1 MFLYS
6 CHKFVCPT
14 IYMYKEKEGGKI
26 MVLETVNEN
35 LCVNKLIATKK
46 DIIMVEGDMIVPDS
60 KPDILNTICTSG
72 VVCIYKKEVLE
83 DKVRID
89 GNINTYIMYL
99 ADDTQDKVRGINTS
113 LDFSEILSVPNAKE
127 GMESVI
133 QAKLK
138 SIECK
143 VINGRKVG
151 IKATLEV
158 EVKIYDKEDIQIVN
172 NIQNAEG
179 IQMLKEDLKVNSLV
193 GMGENKIYT
202 KDNISIDNIDN
213 LAEIL
218 KTDIAIVD
226 KDVKVSYNKI
236 LAKAEARVKIMYLTE
251 DNRVNSIDAKIP
263 IVGFIDIA
271 NVTEENICD
280 LDYEIKNMIIKPN
293 ATEEHS
299 IYIELEIG
307 VVAIVYEEKQI
318 NLIQDLYSPYENLE
332 CNKKKITTIT
342 NKQTRKEIKQI
353 REKIELEG
361 MENKNII
368 DVDVCPV
375 IEKQDN
381 LSNRIVY
388 SGSLEINFVLSN
400 QDLQMEVRNAK
411 LPFEYMVDGVED
423 AENVNSKLEM
433 EVANQDFII
442 QDGGVISSNVD
453 LVMNNDMYRST
464 NMNIMNEIQTN
475 GEREE
480 EDYSL
485 ILYIVKKGDTL
496 WQIAKRYGSTI
507 DDIVRTN
514 GIEDPNKITVGQK
527 LFIPRYV
534 KTGMM
539 YA

>member
-1 MFLYS
+1 
-6 CHKFVCPT
+6 
-14 IYMYKEKEGGKI
+14 

-35 LCVNKLIATKK
+35 LCVNKLIAAKK

-72 VVCIYKKEVLE
+72 VVCIYKKEVLDE
-83 DKVRID
+83 KVRID

-113 LDFSEILSVPNAKE
+113 LDFSESITVPNAKD
-127 GMESVI
+127 GMESVM
-133 QAKLK
+133 QATLK

-158 EVKIYDKEDIQIVN
+158 DIKIYAKEEVEIVN

-179 IQMLKEDLKVNSLV
+179 IQMLKEDLRVNSLV

-236 LAKAEARVKIMYLTE
+236 LAKAEARAKIMYLTE
-251 DNRVNSIDAKIP
+251 DNRVNSIDTKIP
-263 IVGFIDIA
+263 IVGFIDIP

-293 ATEEHS
+293 APEEHS
-299 IYIELEIG
+299 IYVEFEIG

-318 NLIQDLYSPYENLE
+318 NLIQDLYSPCENLE
-332 CNKKKITTIT
+332 FNKKKITTIT
-342 NKQTRKEIKQI
+342 NKQNRKEIKQI
-353 REKIELEG
+353 REKVEIEG
-361 MENKNII
+361 IENKNII

-375 IEKQDN
+375 IEKQEN
-381 LSNRIVY
+381 SSSRILY
-388 SGSLEINFVLSN
+388 TGNLEINFVLSN

-411 LPFEYMVDGVED
+411 IPFEYTVDGVED
-423 AENVNSKLEM
+423 AENVNSRLEM
-433 EVANQDFII
+433 EVANQDFIV

-475 GEREE
+475 GEREA

-496 WQIAKRYGSTI
+496 WQIAKKYGSTI

-514 GIEDPNKITVGQK
+514 GIEDPNRINIGQK

-534 KTGMM
+534 KTGIA

>member
-1 MFLYS
+1 
-6 CHKFVCPT
+6 
-14 IYMYKEKEGGKI
+14 

-72 VVCIYKKEVLE
+72 VVCVYKKDVLTE
-83 DKVRID
+83 KVRID
-89 GNINTYIMYL
+89 GNINTCIMYL

-113 LDFSEILSVPNAKE
+113 LDFSEVIQVQNAKE
-127 GMESVI
+127 GMNSLI
-133 QAKLK
+133 QTKLK

-158 EVKIYDKEDIQIVN
+158 DIKIYTKEEVEIVN
-172 NIQNAEG
+172 HIQNAEG
-179 IQMLKEDLKVNSLV
+179 IQLLKEDLRVNSLV

-202 KDNISIDNIDN
+202 KDNITIDNIDN

-218 KTDIAIVD
+218 KTDLAIVD
-226 KDVKVSYNKI
+226 KDVKISYNKI
-236 LAKAEARVKIMYLTE
+236 LAKAEAHVKIMYLTE
-251 DNRVNSIDAKIP
+251 DNRVNSVDTKIP
-263 IVGFIDIA
+263 IVGFIDIP

-280 LDYEIKNMIIKPN
+280 LDYEIKNMIMKPN
-293 ATEEHS
+293 ASEEHS

-307 VVAIVYEEKQI
+307 VTAICYEEKQI
-318 NLIQDLYSPYENLE
+318 NLIQDLYSPCENLE
-332 CNKKKITTIT
+332 FNKKKITTIT
-342 NKQTRKEIKQI
+342 NKQVRKEIKQI
-353 REKIELEG
+353 RENIEIEG

-375 IEKQDN
+375 IEKQEN
-381 LSNRIVY
+381 SNSRIIY
-388 SGSLEINFVLSN
+388 TGNLEINFVLSN

-411 LPFEYMVDGVED
+411 IPFEYTLDGIEE

-433 EVANQDFII
+433 EVANQDFIV
-442 QDGGVISSNVD
+442 QDGGMVTSNVD

-475 GEREE
+475 GEREA

-485 ILYIVKKGDTL
+485 ILYVVKKGDTL
-496 WQIAKRYGSTI
+496 WKIAKKYGSTI

-514 GIEDPNKITVGQK
+514 GIEDENLINIGQK

-534 KTGMM
+534 KTGIH
-539 YA
+539 YE